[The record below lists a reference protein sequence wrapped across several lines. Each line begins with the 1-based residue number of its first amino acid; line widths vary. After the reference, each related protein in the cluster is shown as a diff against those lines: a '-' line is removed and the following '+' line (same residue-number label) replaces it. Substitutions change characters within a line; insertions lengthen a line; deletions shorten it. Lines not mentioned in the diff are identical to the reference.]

1 MSMDFL
7 QPEPGS
13 LLSFHEI
20 SNFSSIFFYFQFFS
34 PTFPSFVCIFF
45 WKKISFCLIQSI
57 LIRFHAESLIKTK
70 YLGWWLIRWK
80 TWVSV
85 WMIPNFRELHKEQS
99 KVRWLTGG
107 WALGW
112 CSPLNWLVILH
123 QNNCPTL
130 ELLFLIVR
138 LKGNLTI
145 SARWFMPLNLEL
157 SLSTLPFRK
166 GNFIFKKI
174 IEQRCVMLFFIFFP
188 REFRKHWGLIVSASS
203 TLHNHRTWW
212 A

>member
-57 LIRFHAESLIKTK
+57 LTRFDAESLIKTK
-70 YLGWWLIRWK
+70 YLGWWLIRWE

-112 CSPLNWLVILH
+112 CSPLNWLSHSAPKQLSNSWITFSHRQIEGESHHLSPLIYVI
-123 QNNCPTL
+123 
-130 ELLFLIVR
+130 EFGI
-138 LKGNLTI
+138 I
-145 SARWFMPLNLEL
+145 
-157 SLSTLPFRK
+157 PFD
-166 GNFIFKKI
+166 FTF
-174 IEQRCVMLFFIFFP
+174 
-188 REFRKHWGLIVSASS
+188 
-203 TLHNHRTWW
+203 
-212 A
+212 